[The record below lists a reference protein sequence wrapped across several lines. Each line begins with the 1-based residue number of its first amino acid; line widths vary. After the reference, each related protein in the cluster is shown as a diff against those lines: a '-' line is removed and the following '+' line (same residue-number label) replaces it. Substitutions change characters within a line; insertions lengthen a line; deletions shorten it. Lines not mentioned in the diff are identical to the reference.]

1 MRRAAAAKAI
11 AEGREPG
18 RKGCPKQFT
27 EVERQAKQNA
37 RVLDYYWRNAEAIR
51 PVAAKRER
59 DKRAA
64 KKAGTYIFRPLGYAK
79 LSPEE
84 KRLQNIRFAA
94 LRRARLRNA
103 SGSFTEEDV
112 ERLYNLQHGKC
123 AFCLKL
129 LGDDVH
135 LDHYVPL
142 ARDGSNDPS
151 NLRLL
156 HEKCNL
162 TKADKHPI
170 EHAMENGML
179 CW

>member
-18 RKGCPKQFT
+18 RKGRPKQFT
-27 EVERQAKQNA
+27 DQEKRAKQNA
-37 RVLDYYWRNAEAIR
+37 RVKDYYRRKAEAIR
-51 PVAAKRER
+51 PIAAKRER
-59 DKRAA
+59 KKRIA
-64 KKAGTYIFRPLGYAK
+64 KKAGTYVYRPLGYAK
-79 LSPEE
+79 LSAEE

-103 SGSFTEEDV
+103 AGSFTEEDI
-112 ERLYNLQHGKC
+112 ERLYKLQRGKC
-123 AFCLKL
+123 AFCLKK
-129 LGDDVH
+129 LGEDVH

-142 ARDGSNDPS
+142 AGDGSNDPS

-162 TKADKHPI
+162 KKADKHPI
-170 EHAMENGML
+170 EHAIENGML